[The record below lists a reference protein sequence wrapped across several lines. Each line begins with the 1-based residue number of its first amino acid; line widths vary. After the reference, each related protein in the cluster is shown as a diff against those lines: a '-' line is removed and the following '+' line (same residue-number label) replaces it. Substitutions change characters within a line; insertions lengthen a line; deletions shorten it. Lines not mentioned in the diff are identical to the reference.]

1 MRFTIFGAGAIGG
14 VIGSRLFET
23 GQDVQLVARGPH
35 ADAIAADGLTV
46 RSPEGDVTVAVPVVD
61 SDAGLDDLRLGPDD
75 VVIVAVKSDATI
87 GVVDALARVAPPSVH
102 IVCAQNGVENERVA
116 LRSFANVQA
125 MCVMMPAEHLEPGVV
140 VAYASPIP
148 GLLDVGRFPGGIDDI
163 TEAIAAALTSAGF
176 ESIARPDVMRWK
188 YAKLLMNLGNVIE
201 AASGLEGRGL
211 DVASAARREARTC
224 YEAAGI
230 DVASGEE
237 DRERRGDKIGIG
249 EIDGA
254 VRGGGSTWQSLARS
268 TGRIETDFLN
278 GEIVLLGRLHG
289 VATPVNEQLAAL
301 GHELL
306 ATGAAPGS
314 IDPDD
319 LAARFTTPTRPE
331 LA

>member
-14 VIGSRLFET
+14 VIGGRLVQA
-23 GQDVQLVARGPH
+23 GRDVQHVARGSH
-35 ADAIAADGLTV
+35 AAAIAADGLTV
-46 RSPEGDVTVAVPVVD
+46 RSPLGDVTVAVPVID
-61 SDAGLDDLRLGPDD
+61 SMSGLERLRLHADD

-87 GVVDALARVAPPSVH
+87 GVIDELARVAPPSLH

-140 VAYASPIP
+140 VAYSSPVA
-148 GLLDVGRFPGGIDDI
+148 GLLDVGRFPGGVDDT
-163 TEAIAAALTSAGF
+163 TEAIAAALSGAGF
-176 ESIARPDVMRWK
+176 ESIARADVMRWK

-201 AASGLEGRGL
+201 AASGTEGRGL
-211 DVASAARREARTC
+211 ELASQARREARAC

-230 DVASGEE
+230 DFASGEE
-237 DRERRGDKIGIG
+237 DRDRRGDKISIG

-254 VRGGGSTWQSLARS
+254 VRSGGSTWQSLARS

-289 VATPVNEQLAAL
+289 VATPVNERLARL
-301 GHELL
+301 GHELV
-306 ATGAAPGS
+306 AAGAPPGS
-314 IDPDD
+314 IDSDE
-319 LAARFTTPTRPE
+319 LAAR
-331 LA
+331 LAG

>member
-14 VIGSRLFET
+14 VIGGRLVQA
-23 GQDVQLVARGPH
+23 GRDVQLVARGSH
-35 ADAIAADGLTV
+35 AAAIAADGLTV
-46 RSPEGDVTVAVPVVD
+46 RSPLGDVTVALPVID
-61 SDAGLDDLRLGPDD
+61 STSGLERLRLHADD

-87 GVVDALARVAPPSVH
+87 GVIDELARVAPPSLH

-140 VAYASPIP
+140 VAYSSPVA
-148 GLLDVGRFPGGIDDI
+148 GLLDVGRFPGGVDDT
-163 TEAIAAALTSAGF
+163 TEAIAAALSGAGF
-176 ESIARPDVMRWK
+176 ESIARADVMRWK

-201 AASGLEGRGL
+201 AASGTEGRGL
-211 DVASAARREARTC
+211 ELASQARREARAC

-230 DVASGEE
+230 DFASGEE
-237 DRERRGDKIGIG
+237 DRDRRGDKISIG

-254 VRGGGSTWQSLARS
+254 VRSGGSTWQSLARS

-289 VATPVNEQLAAL
+289 VPTPVNERLARL
-301 GHELL
+301 GHELV
-306 ATGAAPGS
+306 AAGAPPGS
-314 IDPDD
+314 IDSDE
-319 LAARFTTPTRPE
+319 LAAR
-331 LA
+331 LAG

>member
-14 VIGSRLFET
+14 VIGGRLFET

-61 SDAGLDDLRLGPDD
+61 SDAGLDDLRLGPAD
-75 VVIVAVKSDATI
+75 VVIVAVK
-87 GVVDALARVAPPSVH
+87 RVAPPSVH

-148 GLLDVGRFPGGIDDI
+148 GLLDVGRFPGGIDDT

-201 AASGLEGRGL
+201 AASGTEGRGL
-211 DVASAARREARTC
+211 ELASQARREARAC

-230 DVASGEE
+230 DFASGEE
-237 DRERRGDKIGIG
+237 DRDRRGDKISIG

-254 VRGGGSTWQSLARS
+254 VRSGGSTWQSLARS

-289 VATPVNEQLAAL
+289 VATPVNERLARL
-301 GHELL
+301 GHELV
-306 ATGAAPGS
+306 AAGAAPGS
-314 IDPDD
+314 IDSDE
-319 LAARFTTPTRPE
+319 LAAR
-331 LA
+331 LAG